1 MTMASRW
8 SQHEAPGSR
17 GADDDLPSPDSP
29 APPNTGRSSGTQASS
44 ERSSAPSWQEPP
56 ALDDSCVKYIL
67 SVMVLFMRQT
77 ATPDQPLMLHT
88 RSTDISFRDY
98 EEESATFAS
107 LGVDAPVPSAP
118 PPTGDI
124 PLRTRQSVNSVK
136 SGRLSIH
143 ASIHLPATNTTYE
156 KTHGSF
162 VKSARAVNSLIAKY
176 VGRIV
181 FHISASNW
189 NVVFDRLASKITFL
203 AAHMSENANPD
214 VVDLNLISYSVLD
227 RQRLV
232 ALLNRE
238 FLAELECAV
247 L

>member
-1 MTMASRW
+1 M
-8 SQHEAPGSR
+8 
-17 GADDDLPSPDSP
+17 
-29 APPNTGRSSGTQASS
+29 
-44 ERSSAPSWQEPP
+44 
-56 ALDDSCVKYIL
+56 
-67 SVMVLFMRQT
+67 
-77 ATPDQPLMLHT
+77 
-88 RSTDISFRDY
+88 Y
-98 EEESATFAS
+98 E
-107 LGVDAPVPSAP
+107 
-118 PPTGDI
+118 
-124 PLRTRQSVNSVK
+124 N
-136 SGRLSIH
+136 
-143 ASIHLPATNTTYE
+143 
-156 KTHGSF
+156 THGSF

-232 ALLNRE
+232 ALLNRGS
-238 FLAELECAV
+238 LTKLKCAV